1 MFHPQLAEPEH
12 KRLILV
18 NNRNILGTD
27 IVKKQQQQNNN
38 NPGLCR
44 KLKLPSK

>member
-18 NNRNILGTD
+18 NNCNILGTD
-27 IVKKQQQQNNN
+27 IVKKTTTTKQQQ
-38 NPGLCR
+38 PWA
-44 KLKLPSK
+44 LP